1 MPATPTKEGTTERP
15 KEEGGTRVTRRSG
28 GKRKEEEEEQRLRVV
43 VVVVVVV
50 VGKDHELH
58 HSEDHFTH
66 GGLCDEVER
75 KCVCECVFVRER
87 DRETERGRLLY
98 RYSSIL
104 LRRRHEGGARH
115 GGRAGFRVPEK
126 TK

>member
-28 GKRKEEEEEQRLRVV
+28 GKRKEEEEQRLRVV

-58 HSEDHFTH
+58 RSEDHFIFH
-66 GGLCDEVER
+66 P
-75 KCVCECVFVRER
+75 
-87 DRETERGRLLY
+87 
-98 RYSSIL
+98 
-104 LRRRHEGGARH
+104 RRSL
-115 GGRAGFRVPEK
+115 
-126 TK
+126 